1 MAPRRESLNS
11 DVEDNMLDTVPG
23 MEQDTGDEFSGVDDS
38 TPDEGG
44 PDGGSG
50 SERQQPD
57 PNQQRQADDAQVRY
71 DQAGNVIDARGNVIA
86 PAGRGRRLDEQ
97 NRRYRGLLEAKEK
110 ELHQAQVAMAEAK
123 YLNGAPSQLGLN
135 ADETAAALDMMAL
148 FKSNPSQLVQIVLAE
163 ASSKGVDLNKLLGS
177 NIGTVQT
184 DAIKKMLD
192 ERFAPLDKM
201 SKERA
206 QEAQLNQAVQTR
218 YNTFLTK
225 YPDADPHQD
234 AIANLMRTQGLHE
247 TEAYFRV
254 REFALRN
261 GLNFDQP
268 LGPQLA
274 AIMQQ
279 GGQQPRQQASR
290 RRPIVNGRGPS
301 NGQMT
306 ERRTEVA
313 SPDRSYASI
322 VEEALAEAGYQ
333 G

>member
-11 DVEDNMLDTVPG
+11 EVEDDMLDTVPG
-23 MEQDTGDEFSGVDDS
+23 MDQDTDEFSGVDEAPDAG
-38 TPDEGG
+38 PDEA
-44 PDGGSG
+44 PQRAADPS
-50 SERQQPD
+50 QQK
-57 PNQQRQADDAQVRY
+57 QQDEAQVRY
-71 DQAGNVIDARGNVIA
+71 DQAGNVIDARGNIVA

-97 NRRYRGLLEAKEK
+97 NRRYRGLLEAKDREIQQIK
-110 ELHQAQVAMAEAK
+110 AQHSEANF
-123 YLNGAPSQLGLN
+123 LNGAPAKLGLN
-135 ADETAAALDMMAL
+135 HDETAAALDMMAL
-148 FKSNPSQLVQIVLAE
+148 FKNNPGQLVQIVLAE
-163 ASSKGVDLNKLLGS
+163 ASAKGVDLNKILGQ
-177 NIGTVQT
+177 NIGSVQT

-192 ERFAPLDKM
+192 ERFAPLDRM
-201 SKERA
+201 SKERE
-206 QEAQLNQAVQTR
+206 QEAKLNHAVQTR

-261 GLNFDQP
+261 GLDFNQP
-268 LGPQLA
+268 LGPQLVA
-274 AIMQQ
+274 VMN
-279 GGQQPRQQASR
+279 QQPRQQASR
-290 RRPIVNGRGPS
+290 RRPIVNGRGAP
-301 NGQMT
+301 NGMT
-306 ERRTEVA
+306 ERKTEVA